1 MPQCPQYIY
10 YLPTSLLV
18 PYWFVAYKLYNAV
31 IPKDEI
37 FHVDVYSNI
46 TDQQMIITTPC
57 PYPKNQ
63 KQAKTMTTTTNS
75 KAHINKQANNSK
87 KHKSNKNEKKEKE
100 KLDKR

>member
-57 PYPKNQ
+57 PCPKYQ
-63 KQAKTMTTTTNS
+63 KQAKTMTTTTQTRKHTSTNRPTIARNTNQT
-75 KAHINKQANNSK
+75 KMK
-87 KHKSNKNEKKEKE
+87 KKRKKN
-100 KLDKR
+100 